1 MTTIPIY
8 PYRKKVILQL
18 LKIIFLFFFAFSLHA
33 KSNPHCNETSA
44 NIFLNKNTTQLASL
58 LLFTLNSNSQ
68 NQTQATKK
76 TIHTIFSWHF
86 IVYSIAIPLGL
97 SYFLKI
103 KTKYQQEKKQRK
115 EIELQLTNYE
125 KLVAQTN
132 QQITLSSLKALESET
147 FEKDLKKYLK
157 NLKSEI
163 PSKYHHKIEQLNSS
177 IKNRPKNN
185 WKEFEIHFQ
194 NIHKGFFCKLQ
205 EEYPDLTASE
215 LKLCSFL
222 KLKLSSKEIANLMGI
237 TDRSVKM
244 SRYRVRKKFNIS
256 REVNLV
262 EFISKF

>member
-1 MTTIPIY
+1 MTTIPLH
-8 PYRKKVILQL
+8 PCRKKIILQL
-18 LKIIFLFFFAFSLHA
+18 LKIIFLFFFTFSLHA
-33 KSNPHCNETSA
+33 EKSTRNYNEMPS
-44 NIFLNKNTTQLASL
+44 NIFLNKNINSLTSFLTFQSNNKQTSTTNKVINVIS
-58 LLFTLNSNSQ
+58 
-68 NQTQATKK
+68 
-76 TIHTIFSWHF
+76 SWHF
-86 IVYSIAIPLGL
+86 VIYSIAIPLCIT
-97 SYFLKI
+97 YILKI
-103 KTKYQQEKKQRK
+103 NAKYQQEKKQRK

-256 REVNLV
+256 RDVNLV